1 MALDNRQTRSS
12 RKGRKTPATAR
23 GQFTSRTAP
32 QGQWAQVLERRRRR
46 VRIGIRIVG
55 VVLGLILLAAIG
67 MGGYITYLDWKIGR
81 GLGSGL
87 AGVLTDRVP
96 DEPFYMVIMG
106 KDARPGESKSRSD
119 TLILARI
126 DAKSKRVTLVS
137 IPRDT
142 RVEIPGYKTTKI
154 NAAAAKGGPALV
166 VETVSKFAG
175 VPVSHYVE
183 VDFAGFRELVDALG
197 GVDVDVPVQIKDRNV
212 GSGVILAGPQR
223 LNGDQALMLVRSRA
237 FPTGDLQ
244 RIANQQVFLR
254 ALAAGVLS
262 VRDPLKLR
270 SVLSAGAETVTSD
283 MSVAEMVDLGL
294 ALRGMDTANLETVS
308 VPGEPDYIG
317 GAAYVIHDEVAFAAM
332 MARIDAGESAIAVE
346 SPAAID
352 PADVRVVV
360 HNGAGVDGVASSA
373 AARLTEAGFKVT
385 GTGNA
390 PAFGYDTTLVVY
402 SGTSTAMAKAVLE
415 QLGKGKLA
423 PVAGQY
429 AFDGDVLVIVG
440 RDWASG
446 VGTP

>member
-1 MALDNRQTRSS
+1 MA
-12 RKGRKTPATAR
+12 
-23 GQFTSRTAP
+23 
-32 QGQWAQVLERRRRR
+32 
-46 VRIGIRIVG
+46 
-55 VVLGLILLAAIG
+55 
-67 MGGYITYLDWKIGR
+67 GYVTYLDWKIGR

-87 AGVLTDRVP
+87 AGALTDRVP

-119 TLILARI
+119 TLILARV
-126 DAKSKRVTLVS
+126 DAEAKRVTLVS

-142 RVEIPGYKTTKI
+142 LVDIPGYKETKI
-154 NAAAAKGGPALV
+154 NAAAAHGGPALV
-166 VETVSKFAG
+166 VETVSQFAG

-183 VDFAGFRELVDALG
+183 VDFAGFRQLVDALD
-197 GVDVDVPVQIKDRNV
+197 GVQVDVPVQIKDRNV

-223 LNGDQALMLVRSRA
+223 LDGNQALMLVRSRA

-244 RIANQQVFLR
+244 RIANQQVFLQ
-254 ALAAGVLS
+254 ALAKEILT

-294 ALRGMDTANLETVS
+294 ALRGMDTADLETVS

-317 GAAYVIHDEVAFAAM
+317 GVSYIVHDEVEFSAM
-332 MARIDAGESAIAVE
+332 MSRIKAGKPAIAAE
-346 SPAAID
+346 SPVAID
-352 PADVRVVV
+352 PADVRVLV
-360 HNGAGVDGVASSA
+360 HNGAGVDKVASA
-373 AARLTEAGFKVT
+373 AASRLTEAGFTVT

-390 PAFGYDTTLVVY
+390 PTFEYDKTLVVY
-402 SGTSTAMAKAVLE
+402 SGTSTAMAQAVLKE
-415 QLGKGKLA
+415 LGKGELA

-440 RDWASG
+440 RDWASAN
-446 VGTP
+446 GTP